1 VVIDPRTVGT
11 DDPGQGAADRPE
23 QVGGV
28 GTGTVDVGAGGPTGH
43 GDREHGDIDRGMQA
57 EQGGDEQGD
66 RERGEGVVV
75 VVHEVSLSVEEEV
88 WCAVRWV
95 RVDKVRAG

>member
-1 VVIDPRTVGT
+1 MIRDRARPTGPNRWVGSE
-11 DDPGQGAADRPE
+11 PAQSMS
-23 QVGGV
+23 
-28 GTGTVDVGAGGPTGH
+28 GPVAQTGH